1 MPKKRVSLR
10 ANVLMSEAIPSLFI
24 AVMINGIASVAS
36 TLPRN
41 DTKRVSPN
49 INDFVY
55 NRVYVKIAL

>member
-1 MPKKRVSLR
+1 
-10 ANVLMSEAIPSLFI
+10 MSEAIPSLFI